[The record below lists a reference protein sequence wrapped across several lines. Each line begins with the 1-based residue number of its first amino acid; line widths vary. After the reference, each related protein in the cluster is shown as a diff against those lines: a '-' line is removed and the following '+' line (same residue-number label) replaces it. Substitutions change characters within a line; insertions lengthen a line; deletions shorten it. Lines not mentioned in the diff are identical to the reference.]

1 MFDKLTGRFFLFIFT
16 GILAMTST
24 ATAAPLTCT
33 LETDKGKIELE
44 LAADKAPITVAN
56 FANLVQR
63 GFYDGVTF
71 HRVVPGFVIQGGDP
85 EGSGRGGPGYQFE
98 DEFSP
103 DLRHSSAGI
112 LSMANAGPGTN
123 GSQFFITLSA
133 TPHLNNRHSV
143 FGKVTG
149 GMDVVEK
156 IQQGDKIKKATLH
169 GDTKPLF
176 EKEKAYL
183 DKWNA
188 ILDKKYPAKK

>member
-1 MFDKLTGRFFLFIFT
+1 
-16 GILAMTST
+16 MTTSEIQ
-24 ATAAPLTCT
+24 AAPLKAV
-33 LETDKGKIELE
+33 LETDKGKIELD
-44 LAADKAPITVAN
+44 LAADDAPLTVAN

-85 EGSGRGGPGYQFE
+85 EGSGRGGPGYQFP

-103 DLRHSSAGI
+103 RLRHTGPGI
-112 LSMANAGPGTN
+112 LSMANAGPDTN

-133 TPHLNNRHSV
+133 TPHLDNRHSV
-143 FGKVTG
+143 FGKVAG
-149 GMDVVEK
+149 GMDVVTK
-156 IQQGDKIKKATLH
+156 IRQGDRIIKATIE
-169 GDTKPLF
+169 GDTKQLF

-188 ILDKKYPAKK
+188 ILDQQYPRKK